1 MIVEIMGRPAPHIK
15 EKLEEH
21 ISKLDKVKGAKTIKT
36 TFSDTKKIENEDI
49 YTCFCEI
56 EFSCEDFKT
65 LSEIVIGFMPASIEV
80 VDPAQIKI
88 NCKDA
93 TEILSALTERLH
105 QYDSVAKQVQ
115 GKISHLN
122 SELTAAAKILE
133 SHGLIKDGKLTKEAL
148 KHIKKK

>member
-21 ISKLDKVKGAKTIKT
+21 IGKLDEIKGTKTIKK
-36 TFSDTKKIENEDI
+36 TFSESKKVDKEEL
-49 YTCFCEI
+49 YTCFCEV
-56 EFSCEDFKT
+56 EFSCDNFKT

-80 VDPAQIKI
+80 VDPSQMKI

-93 TEILSALTERLH
+93 TEILSELTERLH
-105 QYDSVAKQVQ
+105 QYDNIAKQVQ
-115 GKISHLN
+115 GKISYLN

-133 SHGLIKDGKLTKEAL
+133 DHGLIKDGKLTKKAL
-148 KHIKKK
+148 IKNKK